1 MAGNGSST
9 EARYEALP
17 EGLRDAVDGFARYL
31 SSERARSTHTIRA
44 YLADIVHLLDHAGRM
59 HADTLDAALALPV
72 LRSWLARQRGTGA
85 ARSTLARRAAA
96 ARTFSGWAQRTGL
109 VRVDRARQ
117 LGVPRAERTLPTVL
131 ATDQA
136 AALVEAP
143 AADRPASGTESPADV
158 SSVTDVSD
166 DAAVPPDAGT
176 ATPDPVALRDAAVLE
191 LLYATAIRVAELCG
205 LDLGDVDE
213 ERRLIRVTGKGD
225 KQRSVPYGVPAE
237 RAIRAYLRHGRPPL
251 AAPHSGAALLLGV
264 RGGRLDPRTVRR
276 IVAARAAEAGVPAVA
291 PHALRHSAATHLLDG
306 GADLRSVQELL
317 GHASL
322 ATTQLYT
329 HVSVERLRR
338 AYRQAHPRA

>member
-1 MAGNGSST
+1 MAGKGSST

-17 EGLRDAVDGFARYL
+17 ENFRDAIDQFARHL
-31 SSERARSTHTIRA
+31 SSERARSAHTIRA
-44 YLADIVHLLDHAGRM
+44 YLTDVVQLLDHAGRM
-59 HADTLDAALALPV
+59 HAETLDAALALPV

-96 ARTFSGWAQRTGL
+96 ARTFSGWAQRAGL
-109 VRVDRARQ
+109 VRVDQARQ
-117 LGVPRAERTLPTVL
+117 LGVPRADRTLPTVL
-131 ATDQA
+131 AVDQA

-143 AADRPASGTESPADV
+143 GAGRAAATDVSPVDV
-158 SSVTDVSD
+158 SSVT
-166 DAAVPPDAGT
+166 AASDAGT
-176 ATPDPVALRDAAVLE
+176 APPGDEPHASDPVTLRDAAVLE
-191 LLYATAIRVAELCG
+191 LLYATAVRVAELCG
-205 LDLGDVDE
+205 LDLRDVDD

-237 RAIRAYLRHGRPPL
+237 QAIRAYLQQGRPRLLTPRGG
-251 AAPHSGAALLLGV
+251 SALLLGV

-276 IVAARAAEAGVPAVA
+276 IVAARAAEARVPSVA

>member
-1 MAGNGSST
+1 MAGSGSST

-17 EGLRDAVDGFARYL
+17 EELRDAVDLFARYL
-31 SSERARSTHTIRA
+31 SSERARSAHTIRA
-44 YLADIVHLLDHAGRM
+44 YLTDIVQLLDHAGRM
-59 HADTLDAALALPV
+59 RAGTLDAALALPV

-96 ARTFSGWAQRTGL
+96 ARTFSGWAHQAGL
-109 VRVDRARQ
+109 IRVDRARA

-131 ATDQA
+131 AAEQA

-143 AADRPASGTESPADV
+143 GAGGSATEASGGPAASGTGDGPVDEAQV
-158 SSVTDVSD
+158 R
-166 DAAVPPDAGT
+166 
-176 ATPDPVALRDAAVLE
+176 DPVALRDAALLE
-191 LLYATAIRVAELCG
+191 LLYATAVRVGELCG

-213 ERRLIRVTGKGD
+213 ERRLVRVTGKGD

-237 RAIRAYLRHGRPPL
+237 QAIRAYLRDGRPALVARP
-251 AAPHSGAALLLGV
+251 SGSALLLGV
-264 RGGRLDPRTVRR
+264 RGGRLNPRTVRR
-276 IVAARAAEAGVPAVA
+276 IVAARAAEAGVPVVA

-322 ATTQLYT
+322 ASTQLYT